1 MKSHPCSGRVTEG
14 EGQTV
19 TAVASAG
26 FPIADRQ
33 SNVIGRYPLT
43 SYFVLAFAG
52 AWAVFLV
59 HNLSADA
66 WGVFSYASPFDIIV
80 YIAAATF
87 LGPMLAAVIVT
98 GAAQGKAGVVHFF
111 KRFLIWRVGVRWYV
125 WALLGVPVLATVG
138 ALLVPGVLASFTPI
152 DPVPS
157 FFSYVVFFVWPAL
170 IIGGPLGEEPGWRGF
185 ALPRLED
192 RYGPILGTLI
202 VGVLWGVWHATIWS
216 SGEWTVPTWQNMVMF
231 TVWITAISVIY
242 TWIYNCTQGSILFA
256 ILVHASMDAFPNA
269 VLFPMFPA
277 LGEMT
282 DAGILTAYIANTI
295 GYGGAALVIIVATRG
310 RLGLPAREPAPA

>member
-1 MKSHPCSGRVTEG
+1 MA
-14 EGQTV
+14 TV
-19 TAVASAG
+19 EKTG
-26 FPIADRQ
+26 LPITDGTG
-33 SNVIGRYPLT
+33 NVLGRYPLT

-66 WGVFSYASPFDIIV
+66 WGVFSYASPFGITV

-87 LGPMLAAVIVT
+87 LGPMLAALVVT
-98 GAAQGKAGVVHFF
+98 GAAQGRAGVVHFLR
-111 KRFLIWRVGVRWYV
+111 RFVLWRVGVRWYA
-125 WALLGVPVLATVG
+125 WAIVGVPALATAG
-138 ALLVPGVLASFTPI
+138 ALLVPGVLTSFTPI

-157 FFSYVVFFVWPAL
+157 FVGYVTFFIYPAL
-170 IIGGPLGEEPGWRGF
+170 VIGGPLGEEPGWRGF

-192 RYGPILGTLI
+192 RYGPLLGTVVL
-202 VGVLWGVWHATIWS
+202 GVLWGVWHATIWT
-216 SGEWTVPTWQNMVMF
+216 SGEWTAPTWQNMVMF
-231 TVWITAISVIY
+231 TIWITAISVVY
-242 TWIYNCTQGSILFA
+242 TWVYNHTQGSILMA

-282 DAGILTAYIANTI
+282 DAGILTAYIANVI
-295 GYGGAALVIIVATRG
+295 AYGGAALVIIVATKG
-310 RLGLPAREPAPA
+310 RLGLPPKQPAPA